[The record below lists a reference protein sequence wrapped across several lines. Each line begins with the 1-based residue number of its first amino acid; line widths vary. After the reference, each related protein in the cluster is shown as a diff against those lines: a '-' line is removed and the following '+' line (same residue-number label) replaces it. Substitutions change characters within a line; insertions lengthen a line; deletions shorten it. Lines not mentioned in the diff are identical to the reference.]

1 MMKRFGLTAAALGLG
16 LLLAACGDPSK
27 ADILKKAEN
36 ISTKAELESKLGRPD
51 EISKLGPVEQWIY
64 KAKDGSV
71 LFVITGDSVA
81 LQATGGKRE

>member
-1 MMKRFGLTAAALGLG
+1 MKRFAILAFA

-27 ADILKKAEN
+27 ADLLKKAEN
-36 ISTKAELESKLGRPD
+36 ISTKAELESRLGRPD
-51 EISKLGPVEQWIY
+51 DIAKLGPIEQWIY

-71 LFVITGDSVA
+71 IFVITGDSVA

>member
-1 MMKRFGLTAAALGLG
+1 MKRFGLTAAALGLA

-27 ADILKKAEN
+27 AELLKKAEN

-51 EISKLGPVEQWIY
+51 DIAKLGPIEQWIY

-71 LFVITGDSVA
+71 IFIISGDSVA

>member
-1 MMKRFGLTAAALGLG
+1 MKRFAILAFA

-27 ADILKKAEN
+27 ADLVKKADGV
-36 ISTKAELESKLGRPD
+36 STKAELEAKLGRPD
-51 EISKLGPVEQWIY
+51 DIAKLGPIEQWIY

-81 LQATGGKRE
+81 LQATGGKRQ

>member
-1 MMKRFGLTAAALGLG
+1 MKWFATLAFA
-16 LLLAACGDPSK
+16 LLLAACGDSSK

-51 EISKLGPVEQWIY
+51 DISKLGPIEQWTY

-81 LQATGGKRE
+81 LQATGGKRQ

>member
-1 MMKRFGLTAAALGLG
+1 MKRFGLTAAALGLA

-27 ADILKKAEN
+27 ADLVKKADGV
-36 ISTKAELESKLGRPD
+36 STKAELEAKLGRPD
-51 EISKLGPVEQWIY
+51 DIAKLGPIEQWIY

-81 LQATGGKRE
+81 LQATGGKRQ